1 MGVNASCP
9 CHNPQDDRVFSAGPL
24 AIEYER
30 VNGTPVVNFG
40 SLMMVRSVYLAVVSC
55 VEKRHKETICP
66 EDLAVV
72 NIERALNKLFGRY
85 GKRPLGCIQ
94 VSSELIRNTNYTAPQ
109 IFLTASGALV
119 LLEYLQRETSVGIS
133 KMVREPL
140 QKILNAQVAEP
151 LPTIEVPKT
160 VADAL
165 LAEFRLH
172 VGGNVVS
179 LHRVRGGRL
188 DPATKPERAA
198 VFVQEKDAELLRE
211 LVEAGLRMYGIS
223 GSSSTKGGDAK
234 FWTLEKL
241 VEDLDI
247 NSLVPACMTRV
258 VVPVTSCSSR

>member
-1 MGVNASCP
+1 MGVNTSCP
-9 CHNPQDDRVFSAGPL
+9 CHNPQDDRVFSTGPL
-24 AIEYER
+24 TIEYER

-40 SLMMVRSVYLAVVSC
+40 SLMMARSVYLAAVRC
-55 VEKRHKETICP
+55 VEKYDAT
-66 EDLAVV
+66 LAPRSMTVDRV
-72 NIERALNKLFGRY
+72 EFALDKLFRAY

-94 VSSELIRNTNYTAPQ
+94 VSSELIRNTNYAAPQ

-133 KMVREPL
+133 KIAREPL
-140 QKILNAQVAEP
+140 QKILNAQVPEP
-151 LPTIEVPKT
+151 LPIVEVPKT
-160 VADAL
+160 VVDAL

-179 LHRVRGGRL
+179 LHRVRGGRM

-234 FWTLEKL
+234 FWTLEKS
-241 VEDLDI
+241 VEELDI
-247 NSLVPACMTRV
+247 DALVPACMTRV
-258 VVPVTSCSSR
+258 VVPVTSCLTR